1 MPRVCGNRNLFS
13 ARAASLPLPGPPT
26 LPDSFT
32 GSPSVVESIAQL
44 PTELADEIF
53 SHLSTRHL
61 KSLRL
66 ACVKFSEI
74 VRPYFRLERVFI
86 SANPRN
92 IEVFRAVA
100 EHETFRHA
108 VREIVWDDARLL
120 EAEDYE
126 DRFEDIRLDGEE
138 SYEEESDNPVESVPW
153 FYVRACEKNIEDLQ
167 TLGHA
172 DFETLPQHIETA
184 KQVHAQLPVELAYVY
199 YQGLLQQ
206 QRDVLASGADI
217 AALRWVLD
225 GNIFPSLQ
233 KITLSPLAHGVL
245 FTPLYPTPMIREFPY
260 GFNYP
265 IPRGW
270 PASPDPWTMG
280 AENWDG
286 EDVKNR
292 WRGFRLVTALLAQQT
307 RAKAPELVIEGNQI
321 GSGLTADILSRD
333 ETCKEYD
340 DLLALVHKPGF
351 SALTLHLMTGGQEWQ
366 SYRAFRN
373 GRLRKL
379 LSANLQ
385 RVTLELDQDRNY
397 DLQGNWG
404 NAGRPDLFVPLRSV
418 FPVESWTQLT
428 HFGLSAFLVKQ
439 QDLLDFLSAL
449 PKTLQSVELSS
460 LWFMKNPGSFRGLLE
475 GIRDELGW
483 RGRSVRPRVS
493 VRVKSDAHVA
503 ARKVWLDN
511 EVEQFIYCNGENPF
525 PKDFTGYGLQRG
537 VGIEK
542 DAFEPRFERPYASR
556 DKMVALGHWRSN
568 V

>member
-13 ARAASLPLPGPPT
+13 AKAASLPLPGPPT

-53 SHLSTRHL
+53 SHLSNRDL

-74 VRPYFRLERVFI
+74 VRPYFRFERVFI

-120 EAEDYE
+120 EAEDYQ

-138 SYEEESDNPVESVPW
+138 FYDEEADNYVEGVPW

-172 DFETLPQHIETA
+172 DVETLPQHIETA
-184 KQVHAQLPVELAYVY
+184 KQVHAPLPVDVAYAY

-217 AALRWVLD
+217 AALRWALD
-225 GNIFPSLQ
+225 GNMFPNLK

-280 AENWDG
+280 AENWDC
-286 EDVKNR
+286 EEVKNR

-307 RAKAPELVIEGNQI
+307 RANAPELVIEGNQI
-321 GSGLTADILSRD
+321 GSGLTADIFSRD

-340 DLLALVHKPGF
+340 DLLALVHRPGF
-351 SALTLHLMTGGQEWQ
+351 SALTLHLMTGGQELQ

-385 RVTLELDQDRNY
+385 KVTLKLDQDRNY
-397 DLQGNWG
+397 DFQEDWG
-404 NAGRPDLFVPLRSV
+404 NAGRPDLCVPLRSV

-428 HFGLSAFLVKQ
+428 HFGLLAFLVKQ
-439 QDLLDFLSAL
+439 QDLLDLLGAL
-449 PKTLQSVELSS
+449 PETLQSVELSS
-460 LWFMKNPGSFRGLLE
+460 LWFMSNSGSFRGLLE
-475 GIRDELGW
+475 GIRDELDW

-493 VRVKSDAHVA
+493 VRVNSDAQVA

-511 EVEQFIYCNGENPF
+511 EVQDFIYGNGENPF
-525 PKDFTGYGLQRG
+525 PRDFTGYGLQRG

>member
-13 ARAASLPLPGPPT
+13 AKAASLPLPGPPT

-53 SHLSTRHL
+53 SHLSNRHL

-74 VRPYFRLERVFI
+74 VRPYFRFERVFI

-100 EHETFRHA
+100 KHETFRHA
-108 VREIVWDDARLL
+108 VRGIVWDDARLL

-126 DRFEDIRLDGEE
+126 GRFEDIRLDGEQ
-138 SYEEESDNPVESVPW
+138 SYDEESDDPVESVPW

-184 KQVHAQLPVELAYVY
+184 KQVHVQLPVDVAYAY

-206 QRDVLASGADI
+206 QRDVLVSGADI
-217 AALRWVLD
+217 AALRW
-225 GNIFPSLQ
+225 
-233 KITLSPLAHGVL
+233 
-245 FTPLYPTPMIREFPY
+245 
-260 GFNYP
+260 
-265 IPRGW
+265 
-270 PASPDPWTMG
+270 
-280 AENWDG
+280 
-286 EDVKNR
+286 
-292 WRGFRLVTALLAQQT
+292 
-307 RAKAPELVIEGNQI
+307 I
-321 GSGLTADILSRD
+321 GSGLTADIFSRD

-340 DLLALVHKPGF
+340 DLFALVHKPGF

-366 SYRAFRN
+366 SYHAFRN
-373 GRLRKL
+373 GRLWKL

-385 RVTLELDQDRNY
+385 KVTLELDQDRNY
-397 DLQGNWG
+397 DFQEDWG
-404 NAGRPDLFVPLRSV
+404 NAGRPDLFVPLQSV

-439 QDLLDFLSAL
+439 QDLLDFLRAL

-460 LWFMKNPGSFRGLLE
+460 LWFMKNSGSFRGLLE
-475 GIRDELGW
+475 CIRDELDW
-483 RGRSVRPRVS
+483 RGRSVRPRIS
-493 VRVKSDAHVA
+493 VRVNSDAHVA

-511 EVEQFIYCNGENPF
+511 EVQEFIYGNGENPF
-525 PKDFTGYGLQRG
+525 PVDFTGYGLQRG

-556 DKMVALGHWRSN
+556 DKMVVLGHWRSN

>member
-1 MPRVCGNRNLFS
+1 MPKVCGNRKLFS
-13 ARAASLPLPGPPT
+13 AKAASLPLPGPPT

-44 PTELADEIF
+44 TTELADEIF

-74 VRPYFRLERVFI
+74 VRPYFRFERVFI

-108 VREIVWDDARLL
+108 VCEIVWDDARLL

-138 SYEEESDNPVESVPW
+138 SYDEESDDPVESVPW

-184 KQVHAQLPVELAYVY
+184 KQVHAQLPVELAYAY

-225 GNIFPSLQ
+225 GNMFPSLQ

-292 WRGFRLVTALLAQQT
+292 WRGFRLVTALLAQ
-307 RAKAPELVIEGNQI
+307 
-321 GSGLTADILSRD
+321 
-333 ETCKEYD
+333 
-340 DLLALVHKPGF
+340 
-351 SALTLHLMTGGQEWQ
+351 
-366 SYRAFRN
+366 
-373 GRLRKL
+373 
-379 LSANLQ
+379 
-385 RVTLELDQDRNY
+385 
-397 DLQGNWG
+397 
-404 NAGRPDLFVPLRSV
+404 
-418 FPVESWTQLT
+418 
-428 HFGLSAFLVKQ
+428 
-439 QDLLDFLSAL
+439 
-449 PKTLQSVELSS
+449 
-460 LWFMKNPGSFRGLLE
+460 
-475 GIRDELGW
+475 
-483 RGRSVRPRVS
+483 
-493 VRVKSDAHVA
+493 
-503 ARKVWLDN
+503 
-511 EVEQFIYCNGENPF
+511 
-525 PKDFTGYGLQRG
+525 
-537 VGIEK
+537 
-542 DAFEPRFERPYASR
+542 
-556 DKMVALGHWRSN
+556 
-568 V
+568 

>member
-13 ARAASLPLPGPPT
+13 AKAASLPLPGPPT

-53 SHLSTRHL
+53 SHLSNRHL

-74 VRPYFRLERVFI
+74 VRPYFRFERVFI

-100 EHETFRHA
+100 GHETFRHA

-138 SYEEESDNPVESVPW
+138 SYDEESDDPVESVPW

-184 KQVHAQLPVELAYVY
+184 KQVHAQLPVDVAYAN

-217 AALRWVLD
+217 AALLWALEGD
-225 GNIFPSLQ
+225 MFPNLQ
-233 KITLSPLAHGVL
+233 KITLTPLAHGVL
-245 FTPLYPTPMIREFPY
+245 FTPLYPTPMIRKFPH

-280 AENWDG
+280 AENWDS
-286 EDVKNR
+286 EDVKER

-307 RAKAPELVIEGNQI
+307 RAKVPELVIEGNQI
-321 GSGLTADILSRD
+321 GSGLTADIFSRD

-351 SALTLHLMTGGQEWQ
+351 SALTLHLMTGGHQWQ
-366 SYRAFRN
+366 SYHAFRN
-373 GRLRKL
+373 GRLREL

-385 RVTLELDQDRNY
+385 KVTLELDQDRNY
-397 DLQGNWG
+397 DFQEDWG
-404 NAGRPDLFVPLRSV
+404 NAVRPDLFVPLRSV

-439 QDLLDFLSAL
+439 QDLLDFLGSL
-449 PKTLQSVELSS
+449 PETLQSVELSS
-460 LWFMKNPGSFRGLLE
+460 LWFMKNSGSFRGLLE
-475 GIRDELGW
+475 GIRDELDW
-483 RGRSVRPRVS
+483 RGRSVRPRIS
-493 VRVKSDAHVA
+493 VRVNSDAHVA

-511 EVEQFIYCNGENPF
+511 EVGEFIYGNGENPF
-525 PKDFTGYGLQRG
+525 PRDFTGYGLQRG

-556 DKMVALGHWRSN
+556 DEMVALGHWRSKA
-568 V
+568 